1 MNNMNNTLGY
11 EVVQTIYYIDT
22 RIVGE
27 GVTRCYRWIVRCCGC
42 AVQICAT
49 VLNWPV
55 DRTCASTGV
64 LGEYRIG
71 YTVHLWAWPEA
82 TRGHHVPGG
91 HGQPVSS
98 SAQDC
103 PVISR
108 IQFQPIPFLAWRS
121 TVQVSVIVP
130 TLTANPSDDLSLAAT
145 SYLLQLQIGFVF

>member
-1 MNNMNNTLGY
+1 MKLYKQYTTLRHVLWEKVWLMLSMNSSML
-11 EVVQTIYYIDT
+11 
-22 RIVGE
+22 
-27 GVTRCYRWIVRCCGC
+27 WICSANLR
-42 AVQICAT
+42 QR

-130 TLTANPSDDLSLAAT
+130 TLTANPSDDLSLAA
-145 SYLLQLQIGFVF
+145 SYLLQLQIGFIF